1 MNNRNYTTPEAP
13 RSGWHWP
20 VQWFVCQ
27 LTAILM
33 LLLATGLLMQ
43 AQAQLPAPVSK
54 QLSRYKIP
62 ESAVS
67 AIVMPLESSQALLS
81 HLPDKARN
89 PASVMK
95 LLTTYAALDI
105 LGPAH
110 TWETK
115 YYINGELKGEL
126 LEGDLVIRGGGDPYL
141 VKEQFW
147 LQLAAL
153 RELGIRKIT
162 GNLLIDNSAFDLPVF
177 DPAQFDSQPTRL
189 YNVGPSATLLNF
201 NASRFRLRPNGR
213 KVDILLDPPVHN
225 VVINNQLKL
234 TKGRCRGAQS
244 GWSVD
249 VSNKDEKAYVVFRG
263 KYRKGCGSYDLSRAV
278 LESEPYLY
286 GLFVYLW
293 RSLGGEFSGG
303 MGHAE
308 VKEGAEP
315 VYVGQSKTLSEVI
328 TGANKYSNNLLARQ
342 LLLSIAYHYFGDG
355 ASVEDGIQSVQTW
368 LKDKGLAMPDLV
380 MENGAGLSRHIQLSA
395 SDLTQLL
402 TYAAKSPY
410 HPEFMASFSLGGV
423 DGTMRKRLKDSKPG
437 VRARL
442 KTGYVKGTRTLAG
455 YLRADSGQD
464 YVVVLFI
471 QNPKV
476 NFSNGNEVQ
485 DAFIH
490 WVLSTG

>member
-1 MNNRNYTTPEAP
+1 MTVLMMV
-13 RSGWHWP
+13 SG
-20 VQWFVCQ
+20 
-27 LTAILM
+27 M
-33 LLLATGLLMQ
+33 MMQ
-43 AQAQLPAPVSK
+43 AQAQLPPAVSK
-54 QLSRYKIP
+54 QLSKYKIP
-62 ESAVS
+62 ESSVS
-67 AIVMPLESSQALLS
+67 AIVMPLDSSLALLN
-81 HLPDKARN
+81 HHPDKARN

-105 LGPAH
+105 LGPAY
-110 TWETK
+110 TWETQ
-115 YYINGELKGEL
+115 YYINGKLKGEV

-153 RELGIRKIT
+153 RELGVRKIT

-177 DPAQFDSQPTRL
+177 DRAEFDSQPTRL

-201 NASRFRLRPNGR
+201 NASRFRLRPNGS
-213 KVDILLDPPVHN
+213 KVDVLLDPPVHN
-225 VVINNQLKL
+225 VVVNNQLKL
-234 TKGRCRGAQS
+234 AKGRCRGAQS

-249 VSNKDEKAYVVFRG
+249 VANKEEKAYVVFRG

-293 RSLGGEFSGG
+293 NNLGGEFNGKVG
-303 MGHAE
+303 RAE
-308 VKEGAEP
+308 VMEGAKP
-315 VYVGQSKTLSEVI
+315 IYVGHSKPLAEVI
-328 TGANKYSNNLLARQ
+328 TGTNKYSNNLLARQ
-342 LLLSIAYHYFGDG
+342 LLLTIGHHYFGDG
-355 ASVEDGIQSVQTW
+355 ASVEDGIQSVQAW
-368 LKDKGLAMPDLV
+368 LKDKGMAMPALV
-380 MENGAGLSRHIQLSA
+380 MENGAGLSRHIQLTA
-395 SDLTQLL
+395 SDLSRLL

-423 DGTMRKRLKDSKPG
+423 DGTMRKRLKDSRPG

-442 KTGYVKGTRTLAG
+442 KTGYVKGARTLAG
-455 YLRADSGQD
+455 YLRADSGKD
-464 YVVVLFI
+464 YAVVLFI

-485 DAFIH
+485 DAFIR
-490 WVLSTG
+490 WVLSAG